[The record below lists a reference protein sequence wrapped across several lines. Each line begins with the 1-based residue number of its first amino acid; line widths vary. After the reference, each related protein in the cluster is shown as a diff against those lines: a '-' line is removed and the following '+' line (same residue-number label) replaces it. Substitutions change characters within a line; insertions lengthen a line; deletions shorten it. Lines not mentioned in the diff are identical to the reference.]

1 MLTRGVPISLVL
13 HAVAFA
19 AMLLWGDMV
28 GRPETRTPSVI
39 SVRLVGSPAGGRAE
53 PATSP
58 PVPQAAPEEPAPR
71 PDATRPPKEIP
82 REKPR
87 EKAKVVPKEKPKPAT
102 GPRTSTATGAVKTS
116 GTAAAGGSA
125 GGTGISVGSGGPSV
139 SGTDSDFPFAYYIQA
154 IESRIVANWQ
164 PRQLGFGQ
172 RAVISCS
179 VHFVVGRGGAV
190 TQVRL
195 VRNSGVGVYDREAVR
210 AVQTSRL
217 PPLPPQYRGND
228 LGVTF
233 DFNLEPGAQ

>member
-1 MLTRGVPISLVL
+1 MLARGVPVSVLL
-13 HAVAFA
+13 HALAFA
-19 AMLLWGDMV
+19 AMLLWGNMV
-28 GRPETRTPSVI
+28 GRPQMRTPSVI

-53 PATSP
+53 AAATPPA
-58 PVPQAAPEEPAPR
+58 PQAAPEEPAPR
-71 PDATRPPKEIP
+71 PDATRPPKQIP

-87 EKAKVVPKEKPKPAT
+87 EKAKDAPKEKPKPGT
-102 GPRTSTATGAVKTS
+102 GPRTSTATGAVKTTGNAG
-116 GTAAAGGSA
+116 GTAAG
-125 GGTGISVGSGGPSV
+125 GGTGVSLGSGGPSV

-154 IESRIVANWQ
+154 LESRIVANWQ

-190 TQVRL
+190 SQVRL
-195 VRNSGVGVYDREAVR
+195 VRNSGVGVYDREALR

-217 PPLPPQYRGND
+217 PPLPPQYRGGD